1 MRINTIKPNDVVNGN
16 GIMVSIWT
24 QGCPHHC
31 KGCFNPETWSFT
43 EGEEFTSEHLTRV
56 REYLDKDGVHR
67 NLSILGGEPLCE
79 QNVEGVKTIT
89 DLIKMSRPQTKIYVW
104 SGYTFEHLISEYG
117 IKLFENIDF
126 LIDGKFEIEK
136 KDITLKLRGSYNQ
149 RVINI
154 KETIKAGKVVEG

>member
-67 NLSILGGEPLCE
+67 NLSILGGDPLCE

-89 DLIKMSRPQTKIYVW
+89 DLIKM
-104 SGYTFEHLISEYG
+104 FAL
-117 IKLFENIDF
+117 
-126 LIDGKFEIEK
+126 DGSNNTNYRIP
-136 KDITLKLRGSYNQ
+136 
-149 RVINI
+149 
-154 KETIKAGKVVEG
+154 